1 MRSVKLKPSHGLAAL
16 LVSLTVSCSTAPA
29 SPAAREQ
36 GTVTVQDCQ
45 GEDITFTSTPARA
58 VTLDGWAAQ
67 AMARLGLTDR
77 IVGTGFTGPLAVE
90 KEPYRG
96 ALAKVPVISDKVPG
110 TESVAALRPDVVLTS
125 FASFGGGS
133 GPKDADLVTMGAPG
147 IAGCIADRTRP
158 MTDLSVTYDY
168 LDRLGKVFR
177 VEDRAT
183 ALITELKGREAAVR
197 AKTSSGARPRVMA
210 LADNP
215 VAGQPVKA
223 LGGSTPVNALIELA
237 GGTNVFSEVDGM
249 HADVSPEKIAELDP
263 QVIWVVTDFS
273 FAKAKGQEL
282 VGQIRANPFLATTSG
297 ARDGRIVSS
306 SQYVVGFPSALNLDG
321 LEQLA
326 RELHP

>member
-1 MRSVKLKPSHGLAAL
+1 VRPSYGLAAF
-16 LVSLTVSCSTAPA
+16 LVLLTVGCSAAPA
-29 SPAAREQ
+29 RPAGQ
-36 GTVTVQDCQ
+36 GQGVVTVKDCQ
-45 GEDITFTSTPARA
+45 GKDITFTEVPERA

-77 IVGTGFTGPLAVE
+77 IVGTGFTGPMRAE
-90 KEPYRG
+90 KEPYR
-96 ALAKVPVISDKVPG
+96 AQLAEVPVISDQVPG

-125 FASFGGGS
+125 FATFGT
-133 GPKDADLVTMGAPG
+133 GPKDADLATMGAAG
-147 IAGCIADRTRP
+147 IAGCVADRTKP

-168 LDRLGKVFR
+168 LHRIGEVFR
-177 VEDRAT
+177 VEDRAA
-183 ALITELKGREAAVR
+183 ALITELKDREAAVTR
-197 AKTSSGARPRVMA
+197 KTSSGERPRVMA

-223 LGGSTPVNALIELA
+223 LGGSTPVNALIQLA
-237 GGTNVFSEVDGM
+237 GGTNVFAEVDGM

-273 FAKAKGQEL
+273 FAKVKGQAL
-282 VGQIRANPFLATTSG
+282 VDQIRSNPLLATTSG
-297 ARDGRIVSS
+297 ARDGRIVTS
-306 SQYVVGFPSALNLDG
+306 SQFAVGFPSALNLDG